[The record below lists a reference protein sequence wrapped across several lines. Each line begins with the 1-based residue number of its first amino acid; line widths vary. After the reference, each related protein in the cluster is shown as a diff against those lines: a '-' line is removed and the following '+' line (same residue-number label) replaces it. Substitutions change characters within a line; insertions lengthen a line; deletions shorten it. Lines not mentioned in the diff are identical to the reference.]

1 MDAAER
7 ETFYDAEIAPALLEL
22 ARRCEGVGISLV
34 AEAEW
39 TPGETGTTITVHT
52 DAGIGLRMVAWA
64 ARAKGNAD
72 VLIRTMIAHGEKHGH
87 NSVYLHMLERS

>member
-1 MDAAER
+1 MDATER
-7 ETFYDAEIAPALLEL
+7 EQFYDAEIAPVLLEL
-22 ARRCEGVGISLV
+22 GRRCEGAGISLV

-39 TPGETGTTITVHT
+39 APGETGTTMTICA

-72 VLIRTMIAHGEKHGH
+72 ALIHAMLDHGEKHGH
-87 NSVYLHMLERS
+87 NSVYLHMLEKP